1 MQRAFGTVAR
11 LTPILTALACG
22 TESTP
27 PADSSGGAAGQGG
40 TAPLGGNAG
49 AGALGGAGT
58 AGSGGSSG
66 SSAGTTGG
74 ATPQAG
80 AGSGGTAGATPGGAA
95 GTGGGGQGGTA
106 GNAGAATAGAGMG
119 GGAGVAGHGGAGAGG
134 MAGSGGAAVES
145 PGCGT
150 IPTEEPATWVG
161 KSLEVDGTARQVW
174 TYLPENYDPA
184 RAYPV
189 VFLFHGCGNET
200 NNVRMESV
208 IGEDAVMIRGRA
220 VEDCWDTGTN
230 SPDLAFFDAMVADV
244 EARLCID
251 TSRRFAVGY
260 SSGSWLINT
269 IECVRGGVLRAA
281 GSVAGGAPRRNDCS
295 GMIARV
301 FVHDLD
307 DNDND
312 ISGSET
318 ERDRLLEVNGC
329 DTAAEPVPED
339 PEPCARYQGCE
350 PGYPVIWCETS
361 GEGHGRQD
369 GLAAEASW
377 KLFSEL

>member
-1 MQRAFGTVAR
+1 MT
-11 LTPILTALACG
+11 
-22 TESTP
+22 
-27 PADSSGGAAGQGG
+27 
-40 TAPLGGNAG
+40 
-49 AGALGGAGT
+49 
-58 AGSGGSSG
+58 
-66 SSAGTTGG
+66 
-74 ATPQAG
+74 
-80 AGSGGTAGATPGGAA
+80 
-95 GTGGGGQGGTA
+95 
-106 GNAGAATAGAGMG
+106 
-119 GGAGVAGHGGAGAGG
+119 GGAGAG
-134 MAGSGGAAVES
+134 AGTGGDAGLGGAAGASGAGAGGAGASGAAGSAGAAVMS
-145 PGCGT
+145 PGCGAS
-150 IPTEEPATWVG
+150 PTEEPRTWVE
-161 KSLEVDGTARQVW
+161 KSLDVGGTARRVW
-174 TYLPENYDPA
+174 TYLPENYDPS

-200 NNVRMESV
+200 NNVRMETV
-208 IGEDAVMIRGRA
+208 IGDDAVMIRGRA

-230 SPDLAFFDAMVADV
+230 SPDLAFFDAMVDDA

-281 GSVAGGAPRRNDCS
+281 GSVAGGAPPRNNCS

-301 FVHDLD
+301 FVHDRD
-307 DNDND
+307 DGDND

-329 DTAAEPVPED
+329 DSATAPVPEE

-350 PGYPVIWCETS
+350 PGYPVIWCETT

-369 GLAAEASW
+369 ELAAEAAW

>member
-1 MQRAFGTVAR
+1 MRRAFGTFAL
-11 LTPILTALACG
+11 LTPMTALACG

-27 PADSSGGAAGQGG
+27 PVETSGGAAGHSG
-40 TAPLGGNAG
+40 TSPLGGNAG

-58 AGSGGSSG
+58 TGSGGSSG

-74 ATPQAG
+74 TPSHAG
-80 AGSGGTAGATPGGAA
+80 AGSGGTAGSAAGAGGGGLGGAA
-95 GTGGGGQGGTA
+95 G
-106 GNAGAATAGAGMG
+106 NAGSGTAGAGMG
-119 GGAGVAGHGGAGAGG
+119 GGAGLAGDGGGSGAGATGA
-134 MAGSGGAAVES
+134 AGSGGAAVAS

-150 IPTEEPATWVG
+150 SPTEAPTAWVE
-161 KSLEVDGTARQVW
+161 KSLDVDGTARQVW

-208 IGEDAVMIRGRA
+208 IGEDAVMVRGRA

-318 ERDRLLEVNGC
+318 ERDRLLDVNGC
-329 DTAAEPVPED
+329 DTTTEPVPED

-350 PGYPVIWCETS
+350 PGYPVIWCETA

>member
-1 MQRAFGTVAR
+1 MQRASKKLAL

-27 PADSSGGAAGQGG
+27 PAETPGGAAGQAG
-40 TAPLGGNAG
+40 TAALGGNAG
-49 AGALGGAGT
+49 SGALGGAGM
-58 AGSGGSSG
+58 AGGGGSSG
-66 SSAGTTGG
+66 SGAGTAGG
-74 ATPQAG
+74 APPQAG
-80 AGSGGTAGATPGGAA
+80 AGSGGTAGSAGG
-95 GTGGGGQGGTA
+95 GTGGQGGTA
-106 GNAGAATAGAGMG
+106 GNAGAGTAGAGSGGSAGLAGDG
-119 GGAGVAGHGGAGAGG
+119 GGSGAGAAGA
-134 MAGSGGAAVES
+134 AGSGGASVAS

-150 IPTEEPATWVG
+150 SPTEEPATWVE
-161 KSLEVDGTARQVW
+161 KSLDVDGTARQVW

-230 SPDLAFFDAMVADV
+230 SPDLAFFDAMVDDV
-244 EARLCID
+244 EARLCVD
-251 TSRRFAVGY
+251 TARRFAVGY

-329 DTAAEPVPED
+329 DTTAEPVPEA

-369 GLAAEASW
+369 GLAAEAAW